1 MDVLLE
7 IADLLLTALWVAI
20 LARTLLGWL
29 LTNHEHANP
38 PLLRLLSAIADPL
51 VQPLRRVIP
60 EGGLFDVA
68 PWVAIAI
75 IIVIQQLLFPNPYLS
90 GSPP

>member
-7 IADLLLTALWVAI
+7 IADLLLTVLWVAI

-29 LTNHEHANP
+29 LVNHEHANP
-38 PLLRLLSAIADPL
+38 PLLRFLSAIADPL

-60 EGGLFDVA
+60 QGGLFDVT
-68 PWVAIAI
+68 PWVAMAI
-75 IIVIQQLLFPNPYLS
+75 IVLIQQLLFPNPYFS
-90 GSPP
+90 APPR